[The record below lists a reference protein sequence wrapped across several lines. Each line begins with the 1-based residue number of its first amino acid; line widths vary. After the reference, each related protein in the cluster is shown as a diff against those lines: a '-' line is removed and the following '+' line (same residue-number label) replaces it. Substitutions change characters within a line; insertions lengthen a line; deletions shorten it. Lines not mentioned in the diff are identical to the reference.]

1 MTSPANKYQVGPIV
15 WAANIGATCLLLFTF
30 QRILW
35 LVVPFILALIIY
47 YALLPLKL
55 RLVLRGLSHDQAA
68 VRVAGGAFFALL
80 VLACFGFPVIL
91 AEAITWKATATR
103 YLNGGLLMVQTLL
116 GQLECEY
123 EMLAE
128 AHVSQIFAKQLVS
141 FSAEFSEKHLPHIA
155 MGLASWSPTLLLAPF
170 IAFFMLRDGWR
181 FRKLLV
187 RAVPNAYFER
197 SLYLMDQV
205 DRTSRAYF
213 LGLIKLTALDTACLA
228 SGLWLI
234 GVSGALG
241 LGLLTAVLAW
251 IPFIGSVLGCVLV
264 VLVAA
269 TDFPGNPNVVYATVG
284 LFVFVRLLDDF
295 IFMPMTIGKSLKMHP
310 MLTVLMIFIGGAVA
324 GVPGLMLVL
333 PVLGVVMVLG
343 ETIGQLLTDPRLRAR
358 HAHERALAAHRVRA
372 DLDFPAS

>member
-1 MTSPANKYQVGPIV
+1 MTPAANKYQVGPIV
-15 WAANIGATCLLLFTF
+15 WAANIAATCLLLFTF

-55 RLVLRGLSHDQAA
+55 HLVWRGVSHDQAA
-68 VRVAGGAFFALL
+68 IRVAGGAFCGLL
-80 VLACFGFPVIL
+80 VLAWFGFPVIL
-91 AEAITWKATATR
+91 AEAITWKATVTR

-116 GQLECEY
+116 GELEGEY

-128 AHVSQIFAKQLVS
+128 AHVSQIFAKQLAS

-155 MGLASWSPTLLLAPF
+155 MGFASWSPTLLLAPF

-213 LGLIKLTALDTACLA
+213 LGLIKLTVLDTVCLA

-269 TDFPGNPNVVYATVG
+269 TDFPGNPNVVYATVS

-372 DLDFPAS
+372 DLDFPTS